1 MAGNKHIKS
10 VSLIA
15 GCAQPVG
22 DDGGEVLFD
31 DLTVNDE
38 VIDFN

>member
-1 MAGNKHIKS
+1 M
-10 VSLIA
+10 IA
-15 GCAQPVG
+15 GAALPVG
-22 DDGGEVLFD
+22 DDGGAVMFD